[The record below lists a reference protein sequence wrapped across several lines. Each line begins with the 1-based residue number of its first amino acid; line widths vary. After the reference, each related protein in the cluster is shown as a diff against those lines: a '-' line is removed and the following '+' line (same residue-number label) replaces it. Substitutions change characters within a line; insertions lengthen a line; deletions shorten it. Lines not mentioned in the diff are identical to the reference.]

1 MITIEQL
8 SSVVVEAAKLMTTDH
23 FDITQ
28 KGGYADIVTSSDLAV
43 QAFLC
48 ERLSVLLPGS
58 GFLCEEVG
66 MRDINHE
73 YLWIIDPIDGTA
85 NYSRGIDQCA
95 ICVALRHHADIVMG
109 VVYVPRTGEM
119 FTAQKGHGAF
129 RNGKPIHVSDRPF
142 ANAVVCTAFSVYHKE
157 YTDICADIIVSL
169 FRQCNDFRRF
179 GACAPELC
187 YLAMGRCELYFEY
200 MLGPWDFAAASL
212 VVRGWRNNLRPARSA
227 TLVLGTQGSDCCQQC
242 RKLPKTA
249 GDSARA
255 HEPHLHPP
263 LQGERGVM
271 ACEDKSL
278 RAKMPFSLR
287 TSPFALCPSMQRCIP
302 NEQFR

>member
-212 VVRGWRNNLRPARSA
+212 VVTEAGGIISDLHGQPLSCLEHKGVIAANSAENFQKLLEIVQGRMSLTSSPSSRGE
-227 TLVLGTQGSDCCQQC
+227 GSNG
-242 RKLPKTA
+242 L
-249 GDSARA
+249 
-255 HEPHLHPP
+255 
-263 LQGERGVM
+263 
-271 ACEDKSL
+271 
-278 RAKMPFSLR
+278 
-287 TSPFALCPSMQRCIP
+287 
-302 NEQFR
+302 